1 MTDGQT
7 VLNRAAALA
16 AVERGQ
22 MEPCRRCGDSWRAH
36 RCGLSPCG
44 CGRCAAYTVEPEL
57 KPEDP
62 RLWTSAERRAARQAR
77 RDQQAYESI
86 YGKEPE

>member
-7 VLNRAAALA
+7 VLNRAAQLA

-36 RCGLSPCG
+36 RCGLSPCP
-44 CGRCAAYTVEPEL
+44 CGCAAYTVEPEL
-57 KPEDP
+57 APEDP
-62 RLWTSAERRAARQAR
+62 RLWTSAQRREARQAQ
-77 RDQQAYESI
+77 RDRLHDEAI
-86 YGKEPE
+86 YGRKGD